1 MRPHEAWLEK
11 SLRDLK
17 SARILTESADAVLD
31 AAVYHTQQSAEK
43 ALKAFLAFNNQ
54 PIVKTHDLTALND
67 LCVKLDDSFTQIYDL
82 VEVLNPYATEFR
94 YPGEC
99 MDPGMDEAGEAIISA
114 DKIYRFIKEKIT

>member
-11 SLRDLK
+11 SLHDLK
-17 SARILTESADAVLD
+17 SARILAESADTVLD

-67 LCVKLDDSFTQIYDL
+67 LCVKLDDSFTQGKNHLRQGGI
-82 VEVLNPYATEFR
+82 
-94 YPGEC
+94 
-99 MDPGMDEAGEAIISA
+99 
-114 DKIYRFIKEKIT
+114 